1 MLVGDYFNNA
11 DLVSKLGSRLPRRV
25 FHNYIHRYFVIALRI
40 ALTAMKQ
47 LFSLADVDG

>member
-1 MLVGDYFNNA
+1 MAHSN
-11 DLVSKLGSRLPRRV
+11 V
-25 FHNYIHRYFVIALRI
+25 FHKYIHRYFVIVPRI